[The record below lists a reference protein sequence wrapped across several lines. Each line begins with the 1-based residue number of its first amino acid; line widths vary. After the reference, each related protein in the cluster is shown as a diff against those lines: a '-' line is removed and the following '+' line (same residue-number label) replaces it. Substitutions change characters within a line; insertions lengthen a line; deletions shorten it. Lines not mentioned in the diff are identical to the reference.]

1 MKKNI
6 VKNIPNA
13 LTIIRLLSSF
23 ISPVLFINGNIMAC
37 ISLYSLGIITD
48 CLDGYVARK
57 FDAVSE
63 LGRKLDAISDKIFVL
78 PVITLSIIM
87 GNSIMLLPLILE
99 GLIAFVN
106 IAFKSKGIIS
116 KTNRVGKFKTVI
128 LFPTIIF
135 GLVMTKLYSLIN
147 VFLPLLILS
156 TRLQLQA
163 LASYINEYQCEYE
176 KKKDNNCQENK
187 IDNVMN
193 EAYDREITKEKLI
206 NLKNELLYY
215 TCNDIDI
222 KLPKRKIKSL

>member
-1 MKKNI
+1 MRKDI
-6 VKNIPNA
+6 VKNVPNA

-23 ISPVLFINGNIMAC
+23 FAPVLFLNGNIMAC

-63 LGRKLDAISDKIFVL
+63 LGRKLDAISDKIFAL
-78 PVITLSIIM
+78 SVISLSIMM
-87 GNSIMLLPLILE
+87 GNSIMFLPLILE

-106 IAFKSKGIIS
+106 IAFKTKGVVS

-128 LFPTIIF
+128 LFPTILF
-135 GLVMTKLYSLIN
+135 GLAMTKLYSLIN
-147 VFLPLLILS
+147 VFIPLLTLS
-156 TRLQLQA
+156 TRLQLQT
-163 LASYINEYQCEYE
+163 LASYINEYQSEYE
-176 KKKDNNCQENK
+176 KIKDNNCQENNS
-187 IDNVMN
+187 IDVID
-193 EAYDREITKEKLI
+193 ESYDREITKEKLI